1 MEVRMKSLAR
11 QFDVKS
17 IKQVLW
23 NLFLLTI
30 GSILCAIAI
39 NGILIPKKFLSAG
52 LSGLVLMIY
61 YHLPFLSVALLYFLL
76 NIPLFVLGWKSVG
89 QRFFLYSLAGM
100 AIFSVALGLI
110 RVSVPIH
117 DLILS
122 ALLAGVL
129 SGTGGGIIMRS
140 LGSAGGTDILSVAL
154 YKRFSIRLGST
165 MLAFNSSI
173 LLLAALLI
181 SLESAMYTLIYIYV
195 SSQIINLV
203 VIGLSERKAVY
214 IISPEWKEISR
225 HIMQDIH
232 RGVTILDGHGGYSGQ
247 NEKVLYTVI
256 SFHELSRLKQL
267 IRQMDPK
274 AFMVVNDTLEVM
286 GHRIGNQPHW

>member
-1 MEVRMKSLAR
+1 M
-11 QFDVKS
+11 
-17 IKQVLW
+17 KQVLW
-23 NLFLLTI
+23 NLFLITL
-30 GSILCAIAI
+30 GSLLCAIAI

-52 LSGLVLMIY
+52 LMGLVLMIY
-61 YHLPFLSVALLYFLL
+61 YHLPFLSTAMLYFLL
-76 NIPLFVLGWKSVG
+76 NIPLSVLGWRSVG
-89 QRFFLYSLAGM
+89 RRFFLYSLAGM
-100 AIFSVALGLI
+100 AIFSAAIDLVH
-110 RVSVPIH
+110 VPMPVH
-117 DLILS
+117 DRILS
-122 ALLAGVL
+122 ALLAGIL

-154 YKRFSIRLGST
+154 YKRYSIRLGST
-165 MLAFNSSI
+165 TLAFNSAI

-195 SSQIINLV
+195 SARILNLV
-203 VIGLSERKAVY
+203 VTGLSQRKAVY
-214 IISPEWKEISR
+214 IISPEWKELSR

-232 RGVTILDGHGGYSGQ
+232 RGVTILGGHGGYSGQ
-247 NEKVLYTVI
+247 NENVLYTVI

-274 AFMVVNDTLEVM
+274 AFVVVNDTLEVM